1 MDPKSAISRAL
12 PAETRSRRL
21 TTTHLSSL
29 RARDK
34 PYDIYDAAIPGLILH
49 VPPSGAKVWKLRFL
63 WRGRR
68 TKLTLGDFPA
78 LSQAYARDQA
88 RDARKLLEQGIDP
101 RRAGLRR
108 TRVVAPIEQGKPESG
123 SVHWLADEF
132 MERFIRPHRKH
143 PDHVQRILNVEL
155 LPYLGARDA
164 RTIKPRDII
173 ELLDRIVERGSPI
186 MANRVAGILAQLFKF
201 AVHRAVLDTS
211 PVQLL
216 YRPGGPE
223 RPRERVLSDE
233 ELGALLSGN
242 EEIFKRAPR
251 TASVIR
257 LALLTACRR
266 AELTRARWKD
276 IDLESDAPTW
286 RIPPENSKTGSE
298 CINALVPE
306 AVEEF
311 RRLKVLAGRSPW
323 VFPAD
328 AGDGPSDPKLL
339 TRSIARHL
347 PSLKERRIGAFTLHD
362 LRRTTRTGLARLRV
376 QPHIAEAVLN
386 HRAPGV
392 VAVYDRHSYLDEK
405 REALGRW
412 AAHLAKIGAAVR

>member
-1 MDPKSAISRAL
+1 
-12 PAETRSRRL
+12 
-21 TTTHLSSL
+21 
-29 RARDK
+29 
-34 PYDIYDAAIPGLILH
+34 
-49 VPPSGAKVWKLRFL
+49 
-63 WRGRR
+63 
-68 TKLTLGDFPA
+68 
-78 LSQAYARDQA
+78 
-88 RDARKLLEQGIDP
+88 
-101 RRAGLRR
+101 
-108 TRVVAPIEQGKPESG
+108 
-123 SVHWLADEF
+123 

-155 LPYLGARDA
+155 LPYLGARDV

-173 ELLDRIVERGSPI
+173 DLLDRIVERGSPI

-201 AVHRAVLDTS
+201 AVHRAVLETS

-233 ELGALLSGN
+233 ELGALLNGN

-311 RRLKVLAGRSPW
+311 RRLKVLARRSPW

-362 LRRTTRTGLARLRV
+362 LRRTTRTGV
-376 QPHIAEAVLN
+376 ISPQVE
-386 HRAPGV
+386 
-392 VAVYDRHSYLDEK
+392 
-405 REALGRW
+405 GRQ
-412 AAHLAKIGAAVR
+412 K